1 MWQRRFVFLVMSAIF
16 AVAVFDSCVSQG
28 GMGKNNYVAS
38 VVTDTLTVMLP
49 DCEDE
54 FCEVRVYGNG
64 ARFFASDYVIN
75 GCVKFCIN
83 TIPAG
88 RHRVFIHAEMVDVL
102 HERSVLEELIAV
114 HDENVA
120 MRINN
125 LTHNCASLRSALYL
139 LLYW

>member
-1 MWQRRFVFLVMSAIF
+1 MFLVMSVIF

-88 RHRVFIHAEMVDVL
+88 RHRVFIHAGNVVADESFLKDDMFLCQTVSNGAIYGICVRKSFPSKGFMFNFAVDAN
-102 HERSVLEELIAV
+102 I
-114 HDENVA
+114 
-120 MRINN
+120 INK
-125 LTHNCASLRSALYL
+125 
-139 LLYW
+139 

>member
-1 MWQRRFVFLVMSAIF
+1 MWQRRFVFLVMSVIF

-38 VVTDTLTVMLP
+38 VVTDTLIVMLP

-88 RHRVFIHAEMVDVL
+88 RHRVFIHAGNVV
-102 HERSVLEELIAV
+102 A
-114 HDENVA
+114 DESFVK
-120 MRINN
+120 R
-125 LTHNCASLRSALYL
+125 
-139 LLYW
+139 

>member
-1 MWQRRFVFLVMSAIF
+1 MWQRRFVFLVMSVIF

-28 GMGKNNYVAS
+28 GMGENNYVAS

-64 ARFFASDYVIN
+64 ARLFASDYVIN

-88 RHRVFIHAEMVDVL
+88 RHRVFIHAGNVV
-102 HERSVLEELIAV
+102 A
-114 HDENVA
+114 DESFVK
-120 MRINN
+120 R
-125 LTHNCASLRSALYL
+125 
-139 LLYW
+139 